1 MSKNMKSTY
10 NIYRHFRAMEHL
22 VNMRFPYFGMYI
34 PEEEISDEEREELHE
49 SLKEMERPL
58 NIILDEMEGE
68 KVLENEGIRLYDNKI
83 DKVAKK
89 MSDKMNIPK
98 EKAEA
103 ILKIGIFEGLMMNRF
118 RNIDLKGEREE
129 VEGEEEIVGD

>member
-1 MSKNMKSTY
+1 
-10 NIYRHFRAMEHL
+10 MEHL